1 MASTHTGQADAR
13 SHRERAADRMATL
26 SACNEAYLRLQRQQR
41 RLPGE
46 QTGSRDV
53 LEPLRT
59 NTIDHAA
66 DSAQIW
72 LRAIAAQLDG
82 DVRTAY
88 HALRGVLH
96 ILRDRLPL
104 PDAVGLGAQ
113 LPLLIRGIY
122 YEDWSPHAT
131 PPRAR
136 HVEEFLGVIERSMA
150 DVTTKLDPQQVVAA
164 VSDQL
169 RAHLPATDLARV
181 LVSVPAGLR
190 LLLTTAI
197 AARTSSPFA
206 PPVGVGAVCT

>member
-1 MASTHTGQADAR
+1 
-13 SHRERAADRMATL
+13 
-26 SACNEAYLRLQRQQR
+26 
-41 RLPGE
+41 
-46 QTGSRDV
+46 V

-66 DSAQIW
+66 DNAQIW
-72 LRAIAAQLDG
+72 LRAIAAQLDD

-88 HALRGVLH
+88 HALRAVLH
-96 ILRDRLPL
+96 IMRDRLPL

-131 PPRAR
+131 PSRAR

-150 DVTTKLDPQQVVAA
+150 DVTTKLEPQQVVAA
-164 VSDQL
+164 VWDQL
-169 RAHLPATDLARV
+169 RVHLAPTDLARV
-181 LVSVPAGLR
+181 LLCVPPGLR
-190 LLLTTAI
+190 LLLSTAI
-197 AARTSSPFA
+197 AGRTSFGLAP